1 MPSAY
6 VVATVQHGPPSME
19 KATTECC
26 VRARANRAA
35 RARASVQCVRTAVA
49 VEMQTTKQL
58 AHVRPAGRPAG
69 FTVMVWCGGRRSA
82 AGTLEHDDD
91 EDSRSR
97 RIVGGRRSMRHGWDH
112 GRRTAEGDTESW
124 SWMPAEL
131 LPSTTHT
138 GTHSCYASRLPAAIT
153 RCASFDRSICVCP
166 RLLRRPIRVPLFPGN
181 K

>member
-58 AHVRPAGRPAG
+58 AHVRPAG

-138 GTHSCYASRLPAAIT
+138 AAMLAGCLLPLLGVLASIDRYACVLACCGVRSACHYFPAT
-153 RCASFDRSICVCP
+153 NEYTMQ
-166 RLLRRPIRVPLFPGN
+166 L
-181 K
+181 